1 MSPKKK
7 RKLWNDDDMSQA
19 IDKVQQGSSV
29 RAASIECNVPRK
41 TLEDRINSFTG
52 AGDFFRH
59 GVVEL
64 FKNS

>member
-1 MSPKKK
+1 MVFKC
-7 RKLWNDDDMSQA
+7 
-19 IDKVQQGSSV
+19 ISSV
-29 RAASIECNVPRK
+29 LKAKEEVNP
-41 TLEDRINSFTG
+41 FTG